1 MKKAAPNATVP
12 LRVRRG
18 AARIKGQAGCNDCH
32 GEPHFIHEVADFESA
47 VSPVNQIRSCG
58 GCHDDPPELV
68 DGYLTSEHGKALLLS
83 GLVSAPAGSDCHGS
97 HRCHRIAEV
106 DNKRAPMAHEN
117 SPEMCGEC
125 HTLLLEDWKE
135 LSAHGLAWQAGEEGP
150 VCTDCH
156 SSHQIADPTNAAS
169 RLTSADN
176 CGGCH
181 EEYLT
186 TFRDSF
192 HGQVNDLGMVTGAT
206 CADCHTPHKNLPA
219 VEPRS
224 SVHPDNLAAT
234 CGACHD
240 NVNAAFIS
248 FNPHSDPTNPDEDKA
263 VYFVW
268 LFMMILLISVFGF
281 FGIHDILWLQRSI
294 VGKLRGEFNTTPFKD
309 PRYIRRFS
317 KVHMGVHA
325 IVIVTFLL
333 LALTGLPLKFHSTE
347 WAQTMV
353 NMFGGV
359 ESARIIHRLAAIG
372 TFGYAIFHLAE
383 LFFRGFI
390 MGEKGYL
397 WGPRSLVP
405 QPKDIRDLFAYL
417 RYFVYLGPRPAGDRW
432 TYWEKFDYM
441 AVFWGIMII
450 GGSGL
455 VLWFPGFFTSFL
467 PGWTLNAAHVVHS
480 DEALLAVGFIF
491 MFHFFHAPLQYR
503 NAADGHRHVHGQDAD
518 RKIHGRAT
526 ARISSGCS
534 TPVQLDDYIV
544 EAPDGSREI
553 RRAYMFGAVGLIT
566 GITMAIDPHLDVP
579 GSLSEYQRGPETG
592 RQDNNEKL
600 RRVDNE
606 KRPQPDF
613 GTGLALA
620 SLVLIVSLFLMEQLG
635 FDGGPY
641 LGILTFLI
649 LPALFASSA

>member
-1 MKKAAPNATVP
+1 MSYAT
-12 LRVRRG
+12 G
-18 AARIKGQAGCNDCH
+18 AASLANYAFGLVILLLATSASGQDIDCAECHEDVAFDSPAHPDLVCLDCHTNVTSEHDTKDLAPLTDEESCAECHGSVARATWRSVHQGQAGCNDCH
-32 GEPHFIHEVADFESA
+32 GEPHFIHEIADFESA
-47 VSPVNQIRSCG
+47 VSPVNQIKNCG

-83 GLVSAPAGSDCHGS
+83 GLVSAPSCSDCHGG
-97 HRCHRIAEV
+97 HRIAEV
-106 DNKRAPMAHEN
+106 DDKRAPMTHEN

-135 LSAHGLAWQAGEEGP
+135 QSAHGLAWQAGEEGP

-156 SSHQIADPTNAAS
+156 SSHQIIDPTNAAS
-169 RLTSADN
+169 RLASADN

-234 CGACHD
+234 CGQCHD
-240 NVNAAFIS
+240 NVNEAFTS
-248 FNPHSDPTNPDEDKA
+248 YNPHSDPTSPDEDKA

-294 VGKLRGEFNTTPFKD
+294 VGKLRGEFNTTPYKD

-325 IVIVTFLL
+325 VVIVTFLL
-333 LALTGLPLKFHSTE
+333 LALTGLPLKFHGTE

-353 NMFGGV
+353 NLFGGV

-372 TFGYAIFHLAE
+372 TFGYALFHLAE

-491 MFHFFHAPLQYR
+491 MFHFFHAPL
-503 NAADGHRHVHGQDAD
+503 
-518 RKIHGRAT
+518 
-526 ARISSGCS
+526 RIETLPMDIVMFTGKM
-534 TPVQLDDYIV
+534 PIERFIEERPLEYQRLLDTGELEKYIV
-544 EAPDGSREI
+544 EAPTAQEKRK
-553 RRAYMFGAVGLIT
+553 AYAFGAVGLIT
-566 GITMAIDPHLDVP
+566 GVTMAIVIIWTL
-579 GSLSEYQRGPETG
+579 
-592 RQDNNEKL
+592 
-600 RRVDNE
+600 
-606 KRPQPDF
+606 
-613 GTGLALA
+613 LAH
-620 SLVLIVSLFLMEQLG
+620 
-635 FDGGPY
+635 
-641 LGILTFLI
+641 
-649 LPALFASSA
+649 

>member
-1 MKKAAPNATVP
+1 MINAADAASLVKSAIGLLILLLTAAASAQDIDCAECHEDVAFASPAHPDLVCLDCHTNVTAEHDTRDLAPLTDEESCAECHGSIARATWRSAHQG
-12 LRVRRG
+12 L
-18 AARIKGQAGCNDCH
+18 AGCNDCH

-47 VSPVNQIRSCG
+47 VSPVNQIKNCG

-83 GLVSAPAGSDCHGS
+83 GLVSAPGCSDCHGG
-97 HRCHRIAEV
+97 HRISEV
-106 DNKRAPMAHEN
+106 DDKRAPMAHEN
-117 SPEMCGEC
+117 SPEMCGAC
-125 HTLLLEDWKE
+125 HSLLLEDWKE
-135 LSAHGLAWQAGEEGP
+135 LSAHGQAWQAGEEGP

-156 SSHQIADPTNAAS
+156 SSHRIADPKNAAS

-219 VEPRS
+219 VEPAS
-224 SVHPDNLAAT
+224 SVHPNNLAAT
-234 CGACHD
+234 CGRCHD
-240 NVNAAFIS
+240 NVNEAFTS
-248 FNPHSDPTNPDEDKA
+248 YNPHSDPTNPDEDKA

-294 VGKLRGEFNTTPFKD
+294 VGKLRGEFNTTPYKD

-325 IVIVTFLL
+325 VVIVTFLL

-353 NMFGGV
+353 NLFGGV
-359 ESARIIHRLAAIG
+359 EGARVIHRLAAIG
-372 TFGYAIFHLAE
+372 TFGYALFHLAE

-491 MFHFFHAPLQYR
+491 MFHFFHAPL
-503 NAADGHRHVHGQDAD
+503 
-518 RKIHGRAT
+518 
-526 ARISSGCS
+526 RIETLPMDIVMFTGKMPIERFIEERPLEYQRLVD
-534 TPVQLDDYIV
+534 TGELDDYIV
-544 EAPDGSREI
+544 EGPTAREK
-553 RRAYMFGAVGLIT
+553 RRAYAFGAVGLIT
-566 GITMAIDPHLDVP
+566 GITMAIVIIWTL
-579 GSLSEYQRGPETG
+579 LSH
-592 RQDNNEKL
+592 
-600 RRVDNE
+600 
-606 KRPQPDF
+606 
-613 GTGLALA
+613 
-620 SLVLIVSLFLMEQLG
+620 
-635 FDGGPY
+635 
-641 LGILTFLI
+641 
-649 LPALFASSA
+649 